1 MVGGPAAERIG
12 ASIDIISFQLSGQSF
27 CVRTTSVREIRGW
40 VPCTPLP
47 HAPSDVSG
55 VMNLRGSVIA
65 IIDLGKRLGMAGAQA
80 DERSAIVV
88 AEVGQGVVGLLV
100 DSVSDM
106 LTVGIAD
113 IQPVPEL
120 GGSGASFAEGMVA
133 GESGL
138 ICFLDLTRILAKDD
152 VLSIAA

>member
-1 MVGGPAAERIG
+1 MAGGPATERTRT
-12 ASIDIISFQLSGQSF
+12 SIDIISFQLSGQSF

-47 HAPSDVSG
+47 HAPSDVAG

-65 IIDLGKRLGMAGAQA
+65 IIDLGKRLGMAGTQA

-88 AEVGQGVVGLLV
+88 AEVGSGVVGLLV

-106 LTVGIAD
+106 LTIPVDD

-120 GGSGASFAEGMVA
+120 GGEGTGFAEGMVTI
-133 GESGL
+133 ENGL
-138 ICFLDLTRILAKDD
+138 ICFLDLARILAPDD